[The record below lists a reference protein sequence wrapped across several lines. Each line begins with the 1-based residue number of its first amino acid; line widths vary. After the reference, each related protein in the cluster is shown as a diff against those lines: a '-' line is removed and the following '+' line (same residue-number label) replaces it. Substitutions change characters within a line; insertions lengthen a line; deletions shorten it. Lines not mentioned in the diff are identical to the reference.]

1 MPPLSEPP
9 RIYPRGLFVCVATRH
24 RLPTHHFFCLSIN
37 LSVFSLAPF
46 HSAKTPFYFLTLPYP
61 YRILALPVWGLRCSR
76 LPLRCPLFAIGRL
89 LLRIALRLCGMFC
102 TRSQTP
108 KVCPIR
114 AKCGC
119 SPYGVLLCCRY
130 YVRQL
135 DCRNEVSSVSRNII
149 RVAFMQVFSCKQPH
163 FLFQNKD
170 FYAIFA

>member
-1 MPPLSEPP
+1 MSLRATGYLLTIFFASPLICPSFLSLRFTPRNPP
-9 RIYPRGLFVCVATRH
+9 
-24 RLPTHHFFCLSIN
+24 SI
-37 LSVFSLAPF
+37 S
-46 HSAKTPFYFLTLPYP
+46 LTLPYP

-119 SPYGVLLCCRY
+119 SPYGVLLCRRY
-130 YVRQL
+130 YVRQS

-163 FLFQNKD
+163 FCFKIK
-170 FYAIFA
+170 IFMRFLPKFLRISKILRIFVR